1 MKCRFSYFLLCFVAG
16 LMTIGKS
23 SALTANEVLTVYNT
37 RQPISLVSQ
46 AAAEYY
52 ANVRGL
58 PTCNVLGISTPPT
71 ESVSEV
77 EYVNFIASPI
87 WNYLSTHPHIKSIV
101 LCYGIPSRITYQSN
115 YDMSVDSALA
125 LLGNPGVPDA
135 QGQFVRHWGLNSTN
149 PYCGKNTDFGRFR
162 DSAENAVQVTVDGQT
177 NIWKLNYLV
186 TRLDAYSQPTVNVNG
201 TAIPRDVKAMIDRSV
216 AALPDGC
223 FVVDRSASKPIK
235 YSNCER
241 IDSRPHRGYTA
252 LRNSTFWICQ

>member
-1 MKCRFSYFLLCFVAG
+1 MNKLLLTVMLVASSFLLAG
-16 LMTIGKS
+16 ITHAFTPS
-23 SALTANEVLTVYNT
+23 EVLVVYNMDESVA
-37 RQPISLVSQ
+37 PVSQ
-46 AAAEYY
+46 TTAEYY
-52 ANVRGL
+52 ADARNIPSENL
-58 PTCNVLGISTPPT
+58 LGITPRSD
-71 ESVSEV
+71 EIVSSV
-77 EYVNFIASPI
+77 EYINQIATPI
-87 WNYLSTHPHIKSIV
+87 WNYLSTHPHIKCIV
-101 LCYGIPSRITYQSN
+101 LCYGIPSRITYQTN

-216 AALPDGC
+216 AAQPDGC
-223 FVVDRSASKPIK
+223 FVVDRSASEVTSVLNHFTGDLSSANI
-235 YSNCER
+235 
-241 IDSRPHRGYTA
+241 ITDST
-252 LRNSTFWICQ
+252 SKS